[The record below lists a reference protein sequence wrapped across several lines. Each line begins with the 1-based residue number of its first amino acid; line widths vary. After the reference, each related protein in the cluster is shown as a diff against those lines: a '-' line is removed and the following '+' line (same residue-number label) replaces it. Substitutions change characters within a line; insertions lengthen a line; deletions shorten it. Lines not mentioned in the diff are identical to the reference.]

1 MTRPTRPSST
11 TGPPTASYDAWRDW
25 TLRPQWNTGS
35 PFEGFEEWPGRVDSE
50 VQKRIF
56 ETMLTKAQVQR
67 EALELPPEERIDLV
81 VEIWDSL
88 TAKDI
93 PVPEWQRDLIRER
106 LTELEG
112 ADPEDR
118 ATPWNKVLERVFPR
132 KA

>member
-1 MTRPTRPSST
+1 MFANSLCADRMVLQHRHGLGQGARS
-11 TGPPTASYDAWRDW
+11 
-25 TLRPQWNTGS
+25 GS
-35 PFEGFEEWPGRVDSE
+35 EGALEEWPGRVDSE

-67 EALELPPEERIDLV
+67 QALELPPEERIDLV